1 VRVFFRSGYGNSS
14 GMDWDWSSNSMSDDS
29 ESQLSENDFGT
40 NSNHSAQKGNRRP
53 RLANRSRQRIAANK
67 RERSRMK
74 VINRGFEKLRK
85 VVPYARNDRRH
96 SKVETLR
103 LAIDY
108 IRNLDALLNRDAKCF

>member
-1 VRVFFRSGYGNSS
+1 
-14 GMDWDWSSNSMSDDS
+14 MDWDWSSNSMSDDS
-29 ESQLSENDFGT
+29 ESQFSENDFG
-40 NSNHSAQKGNRRP
+40 NSNQNSQKGNRRP

-108 IRNLDALLNRDAKCF
+108 IRNLDALLNRDANSIQQFFF